1 MWWSKSVCA
10 KDCRLKKTHSLKIE
24 NYVLFGRQTEDLS
37 PVDSLS
43 DGSEGL
49 LWRSKGGARIYRNFR
64 KKRKKKAGSWNIK
77 RLLIKE
83 RKMLYTVH
91 LFIQ

>member
-1 MWWSKSVCA
+1 MCA

-49 LWRSKGGARIYRNFR
+49 L
-64 KKRKKKAGSWNIK
+64 
-77 RLLIKE
+77 
-83 RKMLYTVH
+83 
-91 LFIQ
+91 